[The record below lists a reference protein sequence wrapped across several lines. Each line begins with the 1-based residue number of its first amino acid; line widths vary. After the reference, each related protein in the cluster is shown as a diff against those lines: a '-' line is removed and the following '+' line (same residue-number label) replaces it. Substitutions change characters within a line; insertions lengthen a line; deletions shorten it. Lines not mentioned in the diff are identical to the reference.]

1 MSSILNPEVYA
12 AKIREEFQKKL
23 ALEDVLSHQVVL
35 SLGPNIGLSAAQVND
50 AIRDEAT
57 DPIIRD
63 ALIAFKAKMRI
74 TDTPPVRV
82 RVDKVY
88 GYKGI
93 NWK

>member
-1 MSSILNPEVYA
+1 MDR
-12 AKIREEFQKKL
+12 KI
-23 ALEDVLSHQVVL
+23 VLH
-35 SLGPNIGLSAAQVND
+35 LGPNIGLTAAQVND

-63 ALIAFKAKMRI
+63 ALIALKAKMRI
-74 TDTPPVRV
+74 MDTPPVRV
-82 RVDKVY
+82 RVDKIY

>member
-1 MSSILNPEVYA
+1 MSGEFIPDIWSEALIEQMKR
-12 AKIREEFQKKL
+12 KID
-23 ALEDVLSHQVVL
+23 LETMLKVNTVVL
-35 SLGPNIGLSAAQVND
+35 TLGPNIGLTAEQVND

-82 RVDKVY
+82 RLGKIY
-88 GYKGI
+88 GFKPT
-93 NWK
+93 K

>member
-1 MSSILNPEVYA
+1 MSGELIPEIWSA
-12 AKIREEFQKKL
+12 ELTKQMHKKM
-23 ALEDVLSHQVVL
+23 AMEDVLKQRPVVL
-35 SLGPNIGLSAAQVND
+35 SLGPNIGLTAEQVND

-82 RVDKVY
+82 RVDKIY
-88 GYKGI
+88 GFKPL
-93 NWK
+93 K

>member
-1 MSSILNPEVYA
+1 VSGELIPEIWSA
-12 AKIREEFQKKL
+12 ELTKQMHKKM
-23 ALEDVLSHQVVL
+23 AMEDVLKQRPVVL
-35 SLGPNIGLSAAQVND
+35 SLGPNIGLTAEQVND

-82 RVDKVY
+82 RVDKIY
-88 GYKGI
+88 GFKPL
-93 NWK
+93 K